1 MNKNIFYI
9 LALSL
14 LSINISAQKTT
25 LFMGG
30 IAHLGNGD
38 IIENSI
44 IVVKDG
50 KFDLVADASR
60 IRIDP
65 TAFDTIIRI
74 YGKHIYPSFIS
85 PNTTLGITEIDAV
98 KASEDY
104 SEVGRFNP
112 NVRSLIAFNTD
123 SKVLKTVRSNGVL
136 ITQVT
141 PRGGVISGSSSVMYL
156 DGWNWEDAQIKTDD
170 GIHLNWPSSF
180 HTSGWWAEPGSTSE
194 NKNYNNSVN
203 EIKNYFEIAKSYF
216 ESSVEMDIELESTK
230 GLFDGSK
237 NLYVHADYAKDIQ
250 ESVRMFKDF
259 GIQNV
264 VIVGGK
270 GSLGALRI
278 LKEENI
284 PIILERVHSLPRNED
299 SPIDQFYVLPKQL
312 EEEGI
317 LFCLAYNGDMEA
329 MGSRNLSF
337 TAGTSVAYG
346 LEMEKAIST
355 ITLNTAKILGVDENI
370 GSIERG
376 KEATFFISSG
386 DALDMRTSNVEQ
398 AFIKGNPVDLNN
410 HQKELFNKYKGR

>member
-1 MNKNIFYI
+1 
-9 LALSL
+9 
-14 LSINISAQKTT
+14 
-25 LFMGG
+25 
-30 IAHLGNGD
+30 
-38 IIENSI
+38 
-44 IVVKDG
+44 
-50 KFDLVADASR
+50 
-60 IRIDP
+60 
-65 TAFDTIIRI
+65 
-74 YGKHIYPSFIS
+74 
-85 PNTTLGITEIDAV
+85 
-98 KASEDY
+98 
-104 SEVGRFNP
+104 
-112 NVRSLIAFNTD
+112 
-123 SKVLKTVRSNGVL
+123 
-136 ITQVT
+136 
-141 PRGGVISGSSSVMYL
+141 
-156 DGWNWEDAQIKTDD
+156 
-170 GIHLNWPSSF
+170 
-180 HTSGWWAEPGSTSE
+180 
-194 NKNYNNSVN
+194 
-203 EIKNYFEIAKSYF
+203 
-216 ESSVEMDIELESTK
+216 MDIELESTK

-250 ESVRMFKDF
+250 VSVRMFKDF

-346 LEMEKAIST
+346 LETEKAIST
-355 ITLNTAKILGVDENI
+355 ITLNTAKILGINENI

-398 AFIKGNPVDLNN
+398 AFIKGKHVDLNN
-410 HQKELFNKYKGR
+410 HQKDLFNKYKGR